1 MRYFSLDYTGLA
13 CDIIKLIASLLSGN
27 LIVMYEPSAKPT
39 TYAGGKVFYFKKRR
53 KIVKT
58 SVIGITAACV
68 LFAAS
73 AFASEDMAGQYD
85 CMGCHSIE
93 ANKLLPKKYA
103 PYFKDIAKKYK
114 EKYKDDEDKA
124 LALLENSILRGSNNK
139 WDRPINMKPRS
150 EHGKFIESAHA
161 KQMAQWI
168 MSLAEN
174 APATE
179 EEAAVEKAP
188 VVEEVPAAEEEA
200 AVEKAPVVKEAP
212 AAEEEAAVE
221 KAPVEEQAPA
231 AEEQAAAEKAPA
243 VKEAPAAEEEAAVEK
258 APVEEQAPAAEE
270 QAPAEEK
277 APAE

>member
-1 MRYFSLDYTGLA
+1 
-13 CDIIKLIASLLSGN
+13 
-27 LIVMYEPSAKPT
+27 MYEPSAKPT

-188 VVEEVPAAEEEA
+188 V
-200 AVEKAPVVKEAP
+200 
-212 AAEEEAAVE
+212 
-221 KAPVEEQAPA
+221 
-231 AEEQAAAEKAPA
+231 
-243 VKEAPAAEEEAAVEK
+243 
-258 APVEEQAPAAEE
+258 EE
-270 QAPAEEK
+270 QAPAE
-277 APAE
+277 